1 MSKISNVRL
10 PDAANSQVV
19 EPRLFN
25 QLVRSLEQVIQQ
37 LNSTYGSV
45 TDTNKIDVDTWFSG
59 AAGAGGG
66 FAGGQRGFQLSN
78 GIMLPHAML
87 MSDQDQTNASI
98 TGENLLTY
106 NQVVLGNGVTVVNNS
121 RIKVPCAGQYLITF
135 TLQVTNRGN
144 TAAEFEVWAKANGT
158 NYPLSNTRFDV
169 PVRKS
174 STIWSHIVPA
184 ITGIFTVHDPAND
197 YLEIAWWSD
206 SLGVYIENY
215 AAGSNPTRP
224 AIPSVIMTV
233 SFVSAG

>member
-10 PDAANSQVV
+10 PDAANSSVV

-59 AAGAGGG
+59 SAGAGGG
-66 FAGGQRGFQLSN
+66 FAGGLRGFQLSN
-78 GIMLPHAML
+78 GIMLPHAMV
-87 MSDQDQTNASI
+87 MSYSDQANASI
-98 TGENLLTY
+98 TGENLLTFD
-106 NQVVLGNGVTVVNNS
+106 QVVLGNGITLVNNT
-121 RIKVPCAGQYLITF
+121 RIKVPCPGQYLISF
-135 TLQVTNRGN
+135 RLQVTNRGN
-144 TAAEFEVWAKANGT
+144 TAAEFEVWAKDTGV
-158 NYPLSNTRFDV
+158 NYPQSNTRIDV

-174 STIWSHIVPA
+174 STIWSHVVPTV
-184 ITGIFTVHDPAND
+184 TGIFTVEDPAND
-197 YLEIAWWSD
+197 YLELAWWSD
-206 SLGVYIENY
+206 SLDVYVEHYTANT
-215 AAGSNPTRP
+215 SPTRP